1 MHKMFEKNVSNPIK
15 TLGKASSLLL
25 LLICFLPITACAN
38 SSWVWIAET
47 RPIDILPFVVVGTLV
62 FETMVIL
69 FMARPQNK
77 KKALAVI
84 CLGNLLSFLAPYVL
98 RFLGEVQVPT
108 FGKYYIVGTIFLA
121 ATLAV
126 EFPIEYYMLVK
137 DSQRK
142 RWLVAAIILANI
154 VSTGSVALIERTF
167 CRGYWV

>member
-1 MHKMFEKNVSNPIK
+1 M
-15 TLGKASSLLL
+15 GKGAKGINLTFIFILILVLVLIWAS
-25 LLICFLPITACAN
+25 TN
-38 SSWVWIAET
+38 SGSGGSYTMGQFMSEMEE
-47 RPIDILPFVVVGTLV
+47 GLV